1 MSFGWSYPAGCSGT
15 PYDDDPQCEVC
26 GGWPDHPDERCECP
40 PCPVCGEFGDANC
53 YKEGHMPHPENTIKG
68 FLDHIGI
75 APLSSALRAIDK
87 HNLEHV
93 WLVLEDGRRL
103 YYHTFEGNAAKAA
116 EVDAIPESTRIR
128 SVGAGCIAWDGSDW
142 EYSSERKYESHADVD
157 AVRQDCIDA
166 YDEYRAEFGEE
177 E

>member
-26 GGWPDHPDERCECP
+26 GGWPDHPDQDSACTCPECL
-40 PCPVCGEFGDANC
+40 VCGEFGDPNC
-53 YKEGHMPHPENTIKG
+53 YKEGHMPEPENTIKG
-68 FLDHIGI
+68 FLNHIGI

-93 WLVLEDGRRL
+93 WLVLADGRRL
-103 YYHTFEGNAAKAA
+103 YYHDPSREAL
-116 EVDAIPESTRIR
+116 DALPLTTRIR

-142 EYSSERKYESHADVD
+142 EASSERKYNNHDDVD
-157 AVRQDCIDA
+157 AVRQDVLDA
-166 YDEYRAEFGEE
+166 YAEYYAEFGEE